1 MIKRITIDGMSCEHC
16 VNHVTEALK
25 ELSGVIK
32 VEVNLASNNAIIE
45 TSQDVKDEEIKSSID
60 EAGYEVT
67 GIEVL

>member
-1 MIKRITIDGMSCEHC
+1 MIKRITIEGMNCEHC
-16 VNHVTEALK
+16 INHVTEALK
-25 ELSGVIK
+25 ELNGVVK
-32 VEVNLASNNAIIE
+32 VEVSLASNNAIIE

>member
-1 MIKRITIDGMSCEHC
+1 MIKKITIEGMSCEHC

-25 ELSGVIK
+25 ELNGVVK

-45 TSQDVKDEEIKSSID
+45 TSQDVKDGDIKSSID
-60 EAGYEVT
+60 DVGYEVT

>member
-1 MIKRITIDGMSCEHC
+1 MIKRITIEGMSCEHC

-25 ELSGVIK
+25 ELNGVVK
-32 VEVNLASNNAIIE
+32 VEVSLASNNAIIE

>member
-1 MIKRITIDGMSCEHC
+1 MIKKITIDGMSCEHC
-16 VNHVTEALK
+16 VNHVTQALK